1 MNTVKRFFRKYLFSS
16 LLILLAFLIINAGLL
31 LGVLVISW
39 NSSTDPDIPISQ
51 IASGIQTDEQGT
63 VYADARV
70 SELLTEKASWA
81 MVLDGSGEV
90 IWEEGLPS
98 NLPRQYSAIEIAK
111 FSRWYLEKYPV
122 LTQEVSSGLLVIGCP
137 PDSLV
142 KYNFVTDA
150 NYIQTGT
157 RGIAVVIVANIVL
170 MLLLFWYNTRK
181 VEKAVAPIL
190 NGIETFSHGK
200 AVALSETGELAEINA
215 EVNRAG
221 KYILKKDQARAE
233 WISGISHD
241 VRTPL
246 SIMLGYAGEIEDDG
260 TLPTKTR
267 TQAKLIREKGEKLR
281 QLIADLNLASKLE
294 YSMQPLNLEMVYPV
308 ELIRQVIT
316 EYLNNGI
323 EEKYFFELQVDEN
336 TNALSFQGDRAL
348 LIRLLD
354 NLIVNA
360 INHNPDGCAIVI
372 AIDKQETDCVI
383 SVTDNGVGMKEEQL
397 LSLNNGVFVNQ
408 IYHNENDIPHGLG
421 LRLST
426 QIVQAHNGKISF
438 SKGLPTGLDVHIT
451 IPLA

>member
-1 MNTVKRFFRKYLFSS
+1 M
-16 LLILLAFLIINAGLL
+16 
-31 LGVLVISW
+31 LVISW

-51 IASGIQTDEQGT
+51 IASDIQTDEQGT
-63 VYADARV
+63 VYADKKAP
-70 SELLTEKASWA
+70 ELLTEKASWA

-150 NYIQTGT
+150 NYIQTGM
-157 RGIAVVIVANIVL
+157 RGIAVVVVTNIVL
-170 MLLLFWYNTRK
+170 MLLLFWHNTRK

-246 SIMLGYAGEIEDDG
+246 SIILGYAGEIEDDS

-267 TQAKLIREKGEKLR
+267 TQAKLIRQKGEKLR
-281 QLIADLNLASKLE
+281 HLITDLNLASKLE
-294 YSMQPLNLEMVYPV
+294 YSMQPLNLETVYPV
-308 ELIRQVIT
+308 ELTRQVIT
-316 EYLNNGI
+316 EYLNHGI
-323 EEKYFFELQVDEN
+323 EEKYSFELQVDEN
-336 TNALSFQGDRAL
+336 ATALSFQGDIAL
-348 LIRLLD
+348 FTRLLD

-360 INHNPDGCAIVI
+360 IHHNPDGCTIVI
-372 AIDKQETDCVI
+372 AIHKRQNDCVI
-383 SVTDNGVGMKEEQL
+383 HVTDNGVGMKEEQL
-397 LSLNNGVFVNQ
+397 LSLNNGVFTNQ
-408 IYHNENDIPHGLG
+408 TYHYQNDIPHGLG

-438 SKGLPTGLDVHIT
+438 SNRLPTGLDIHIT
-451 IPLA
+451 IPLT